1 METELVQLAR
11 EAVIA
16 LQAANRT
23 SWIEVA
29 QLLVSSM
36 GLGAIFWGL
45 AQMQQAGRRRDKE
58 IDEMAANMREST
70 RVVGQALER
79 QGQAL
84 ERQGQALER
93 QGQAM
98 TQAFTQQGQAL
109 ERQGEVLAELLR
121 RTA

>member
-11 EAVIA
+11 EAVVA

-29 QLLVSSM
+29 QLFVSSV

-84 ERQGQALER
+84 ERQGQA
-93 QGQAM
+93 M
-98 TQAFTQQGQAL
+98 TQAFTQQGRAL

>member
-11 EAVIA
+11 EAVVA

-23 SWIEVA
+23 SWVEVA
-29 QLLVSSM
+29 QLFVSSM

-45 AQMQQAGRRRDKE
+45 AQMQQAGRRRDRE
-58 IDEMAANMREST
+58 IDEMAINMREST

-98 TQAFTQQGQAL
+98 TQAFMQQGQAL

>member
-1 METELVQLAR
+1 MEPELVQVAR
-11 EAVIA
+11 EAVVA
-16 LQAANRT
+16 LQATNKT
-23 SWIEVA
+23 SWVEVA
-29 QLLVSSM
+29 QLFVSSV

-58 IDEMAANMREST
+58 IDELAANMRDST
-70 RVVGQALER
+70 RVV
-79 QGQAL
+79 
-84 ERQGQALER
+84 GQALER

-109 ERQGEVLAELLR
+109 ALQGEVLAELLQ

>member
-23 SWIEVA
+23 RWIEVA
-29 QLLVSSM
+29 QLLISSV

-58 IDEMAANMREST
+58 IDEIAANMREST